1 MSNHLDI
8 VRRRQGVPMEPFPF
22 AEWLQTTAW
31 IFLPVMVAAVALL
44 ASIGLFVQDNSQ
56 ARLRRSLV
64 PIRVNDGV
72 RRNRMRRDSGH
83 DL

>member
-1 MSNHLDI
+1 
-8 VRRRQGVPMEPFPF
+8 MEYFPF
-22 AEWLQTTAW
+22 AEWLHTTAW
-31 IFLPVMVAAVALL
+31 MFMPVMVAAVALL
-44 ASIGLFVQDNSQ
+44 ASMGLFAHEDSQ